1 MIAPDQSPPEVVSM
15 QTHRARAWR
24 RPDGLGFARGLRC
37 VAVTLAEAILAAAA
51 LPVVFQTG
59 GGGVMPQVLLRLGQ
73 GRVSPF
79 IGPQGQWH
87 AAWLP
92 PRLQAYP
99 FDLVEAPNGGQ
110 ALALHWQGEVAP
122 DSSGADWVF
131 AQGQGDA
138 PALSQPAAQRAALLQ
153 THALALPA
161 TAKASAAVQALG
173 LLRPLQGD
181 GAVHVIDPEAIAAL
195 SEAAVV
201 SLHRAGAL
209 GLVHAA
215 LVSQAHLAWMAKAER
230 QLAAAPPRKAPL
242 PQTPQPAPSG
252 TAFLS
257 ALMSAQAHD
266 ANALIIP
273 GWPLS

>member
-1 MIAPDQSPPEVVSM
+1 M
-15 QTHRARAWR
+15 QRHGTRAWR
-24 RPDGLGFARGLRC
+24 KPDGLGFARGLRS

-59 GGGVMPQVLLRLGQ
+59 GSGVMPQVLLRLGLA
-73 GRVSPF
+73 RVSPF

-110 ALALHWQGEVAP
+110 ALALHWQGDVTP

-131 AQGQGDA
+131 AQEQGDA
-138 PALSQPAAQRAALLQ
+138 PALSPSAAQMAALLQ
-153 THALALPA
+153 AHALALPA
-161 TAKASAAVQALG
+161 TASASAAVQALG

-181 GAVHVIDPEAIAAL
+181 TALYVIDPEATAAL

-215 LVSQAHLAWMAKAER
+215 LVSHAHLAWMAKAER
-230 QLAAAPPRKAPL
+230 HLAAAPQAKAPL
-242 PQTPQPAPSG
+242 PQRAQSG
-252 TAFLS
+252 ASFLS
-257 ALMSAQAHD
+257 ALMSAQARD
-266 ANALIIP
+266 VEALFIP
-273 GWPLS
+273 GLTPS

>member
-1 MIAPDQSPPEVVSM
+1 MTAPDQRLPEAVSV
-15 QTHRARAWR
+15 QRHGARVWR
-24 RPDGLGFARGLRC
+24 KPDGLGFAHGLRC
-37 VAVTLAEAILAAAA
+37 VPVTLTEAPVAAAS
-51 LPVVFQTG
+51 LPVVFQAGAG
-59 GGGVMPQVLLRLGQ
+59 GMMPQVLLRLGL
-73 GRVSPF
+73 GGASPF

-92 PRLQAYP
+92 TRLQAYP
-99 FDLVEAPNGGQ
+99 FDLVAVPSGGQ
-110 ALALHWQGEVAP
+110 ALALHWQADVTA
-122 DSSGADWVF
+122 DSSGAQWVF

-173 LLRPLQGD
+173 LLRPLHGD
-181 GAVHVIDPEAIAAL
+181 GALHVIDPEAIATL
-195 SEAAVV
+195 DETAVV

-230 QLAAAPPRKAPL
+230 QLAAPPPPKAPSS
-242 PQTPQPAPSG
+242 QPAQSG

-257 ALMSAQAHD
+257 ALFSAQARD
-266 ANALIIP
+266 ADALFIP